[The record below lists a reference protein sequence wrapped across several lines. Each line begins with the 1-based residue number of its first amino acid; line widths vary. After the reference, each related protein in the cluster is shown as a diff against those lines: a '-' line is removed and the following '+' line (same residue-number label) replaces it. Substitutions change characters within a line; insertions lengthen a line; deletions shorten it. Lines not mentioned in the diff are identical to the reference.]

1 METLLA
7 IWHYLAAA
15 LTLIIAVLAS
25 AHAVIYKRDS
35 RSAVFWVAVSWMV
48 PVFGAVFYL
57 TFGVNRIRR
66 RARSLLG
73 DIDRARSC
81 SHEST
86 LSPATLEKRLP
97 EEARRLAQ
105 LARLTGSVVE
115 RPLLPGNRIEPLI
128 NGDEAY
134 PAMLQAIREA
144 KVSVALCTYIF
155 DSRTIG
161 REFVAA
167 LADAVKRGVEVRVIV
182 DATGARYSWPSVVP
196 RLKRAG
202 VPVARFFPVF
212 PPVSPMGINL
222 RNHRKILVIDGRTGF
237 TGGMNI
243 RPGNLVKTAPKKPTQ
258 DIHFRVQGPVVAHLM
273 EAFADDWTFCAKETL
288 QGATWFPPLEAF
300 GDMPARGISDGPD
313 EDFEK
318 LARAI
323 HGALSCARKTAR
335 IVTPYFLP
343 DAALISA
350 LKTAALRGVEI
361 DIILPAKGNL
371 PFVQWATTAQLW
383 QVLES
388 GCRVWLT
395 PPPFDHSKLLIVDG
409 HWSLIGSANW
419 DPRSLQLNF
428 EFNVECYDRPFAETL
443 NALIETKRAKARRI
457 TQKEVDSRSLLI
469 KLRDGIARLFHPF
482 L

>member
-1 METLLA
+1 MEHLLA
-7 IWHYLAAA
+7 IWPYFVAA
-15 LTLIIAVLAS
+15 LTLAISALAS

-35 RSAVFWVAVSWMV
+35 RSAVFWAAVIWMLPVA
-48 PVFGAVFYL
+48 GAVFYL

-66 RARSLLG
+66 RARSMLG
-73 DIDRARSC
+73 DINRAKSYTYA
-81 SHEST
+81 ST
-86 LSPATLEKRLP
+86 LSPTKLAESLP
-97 EEARRLAQ
+97 EEAQRLAQ

-115 RPLLPGNRIEPLI
+115 RPLLPGNRIESLI

-134 PAMLQAIREA
+134 PAMLGAIRDA

-155 DSRTIG
+155 DSKTIG
-161 REFVAA
+161 REFVEA
-167 LADAVKRGVEVRVIV
+167 LGDAVKRGVNVRVIV
-182 DATGARYSWPSVVP
+182 DATGARYSFPTVIP
-196 RLKRAG
+196 QLKNANVR
-202 VPVARFFPVF
+202 VARFFPVF

-222 RNHRKILVIDGRTGF
+222 RNHRKVLVVDGRLGF

-243 RPGNLVKTAPKKPTQ
+243 RPGNLIKTAPKKPTQ
-258 DIHFRVQGPVVAHLM
+258 DVHFCVEGPVVAHLM
-273 EAFADDWTFCAKETL
+273 AAFADDWRFCAKETL
-288 QGATWFPPLEAF
+288 ESETWFPHLEAV
-300 GDMPARGISDGPD
+300 GNMPARGISDGPD

-318 LARAI
+318 LARTI
-323 HGALSCARKTAR
+323 HGALSCARKSVR

-343 DAALISA
+343 DTALTSA
-350 LKTAALRGVEI
+350 LKIAALRGVEI
-361 DIILPAKGNL
+361 DIVLPRKGNL

-395 PPPFDHSKLLIVDG
+395 PPPFDHSKLLVVDG

-428 EFNVECYDRPFAETL
+428 EFNVECYDRDFAESL
-443 NALIETKRAKARRI
+443 DSLIESKRKAARQL
-457 TQKEVDSRSLLI
+457 TLKEVDSRPLPV